1 LDFNIDKSDTKSM
14 DIDQIKTFLSVA
26 ANGSFLEAAN
36 RLYVTQSTVSTR
48 IQRLESYLGVTLFVR
63 NRAGASLTLPGKRF
77 LRHAK
82 SLLLTLEQARHDIGL
97 PSRFRAS
104 ISIGARIALCEQLLP
119 EWLNAIRNQLP
130 DVSFRCDIGF
140 EEDLMRSLISGSL
153 DIGMMYNPQHHAGL
167 TVEHLFDETLVLLTS
182 DPNRAW
188 PNDDYIYV
196 DWAPGFYAQ
205 HSNSF
210 PNLERPAQ
218 VVNIGWMALQLIL
231 AKTGSSCFLPV
242 RLAEPLMQSGQL
254 FAIPNSP
261 RFSLPAYM
269 VSSQEYGSE
278 VLGHVVDL
286 IRSLAGVERQKI
298 YDLTMFQLT

>member
-1 LDFNIDKSDTKSM
+1 M

-36 RLYVTQSTVSTR
+36 RLHVTQSTVSTR
-48 IQRLESYLGVTLFVR
+48 IQRLEAYLGVILFVR
-63 NRAGASLTLPGKRF
+63 NRAGASLTRPGKRF

-97 PSRFRAS
+97 PSRFQAS

-119 EWLNAIRNQLP
+119 EWLKAIRDQLP

-140 EEDLMRSLISGSL
+140 EEELMRSLIGGSL
-153 DIGMMYNPQHHAGL
+153 DIGLMYNPQHQAGL

-182 DPNRAW
+182 DPDRPW
-188 PNDDYIYV
+188 PNDDYVYV

-210 PNLERPAQ
+210 PDLERPTQ

-231 AKTGSSCFLPV
+231 AKAGGSCFLPV
-242 RLAEPLMQSGQL
+242 RLAEPLLQSRQL
-254 FAIPNSP
+254 FPVPNSP

-269 VSSQEYGSE
+269 VSPQQTGSE
-278 VLGHVVDL
+278 VLDQVL
-286 IRSLAGVERQKI
+286 MQIRTLAAVERQKN
-298 YDLTMFQLT
+298 YPLLMKKLHHPSK

>member
-1 LDFNIDKSDTKSM
+1 M

-48 IQRLESYLGVTLFVR
+48 IQRLEAYLGVTLFVR
-63 NRAGASLTLPGKRF
+63 NRAGASLTQPGKRF

-119 EWLNAIRNQLP
+119 EWLKAIREQLP

-140 EEDLMRSLISGSL
+140 EEDLMRSLIGGSL
-153 DIGMMYNPQHHAGL
+153 DIGLMYNPQHQAGL
-167 TVEHLFDETLVLLTS
+167 KVEHLFDETLVLLTN
-182 DPNRAW
+182 DPTRVW

-218 VVNIGWMALQLIL
+218 VVNIGWMALQLML
-231 AKTGSSCFLPV
+231 VKAGSSCFLPV
-242 RLAEPLMQSGQL
+242 RLAEPLLQSDQL
-254 FAIPNSP
+254 FAIPDSP

-269 VSSQEYGSE
+269 VSPQESGSE
-278 VLGHVVDL
+278 ALAQVVEHF
-286 IRSLAGVERQKI
+286 RRLAAAEQQKT
-298 YDLTMFQLT
+298 YDLTAFLSS